1 MAEKRKTITS
11 SEVKKR
17 YNDKTYRQYL
27 VSFRVDQDAELIELI
42 ENLKKDGYSTTD
54 AFRKIIKIAY
64 HMPSLSQID

>member
-27 VSFRVDQDAELIELI
+27 VSFRVDQDAELIDLI
-42 ENLKKDGYSTTD
+42 ENLKKDGCSTSD
-54 AFRKIIKIAY
+54 AFRKIIKK
-64 HMPSLSQID
+64 